1 MLHLNKNKGGTGVII
16 LEEITL
22 KKLLL
27 AGIGTMAYTY
37 EKGADMVEELIRKG
51 EITMSQGKEINQEL
65 KRKSTGVKAEP
76 GAEEHKPEREPEH
89 EGAMWEMLREVLSGM
104 DIATKEDIK
113 GLEERIGRL
122 ENR

>member
-1 MLHLNKNKGGTGVII
+1 M
-16 LEEITL
+16 EEITL

-65 KRKSTGVKAEP
+65 KRNITGVKAESA
-76 GAEEHKPEREPEH
+76 AEGRKAEKEPEH
-89 EGAMWEMLREVLSGM
+89 EGAVWEMLREVLSGM

-113 GLEERIGRL
+113 RLEDRIGRL
-122 ENR
+122 EQR